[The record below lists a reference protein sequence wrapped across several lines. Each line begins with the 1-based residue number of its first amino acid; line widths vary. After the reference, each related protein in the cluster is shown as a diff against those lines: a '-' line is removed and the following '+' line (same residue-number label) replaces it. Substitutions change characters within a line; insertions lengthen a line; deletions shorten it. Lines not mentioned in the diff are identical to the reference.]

1 MQKKEIMINVAM
13 LNKITITYGNKYL
26 IIQLL
31 ISNYRLIDA
40 LICIIHNQKNN
51 ARSCSSTQILEKKCE
66 FPLINH
72 CEKKWSECGIY
83 WGWAICIFPFL
94 LFSSNHYKNRQSAF
108 QNS

>member
-1 MQKKEIMINVAM
+1 MQIKEIMINVAM

-83 WGWAICIFPFL
+83 MCILEMGDLYISIPFVL
-94 LFSSNHYKNRQSAF
+94 IQSL
-108 QNS
+108 

>member
-1 MQKKEIMINVAM
+1 MQIKEIMINVAM

-31 ISNYRLIDA
+31 ISNRLRLNIRLIDA

-66 FPLINH
+66 FPLIKH

-83 WGWAICIFPFL
+83 MCILGMGDLYISIPFVL
-94 LFSSNHYKNRQSAF
+94 IQSL
-108 QNS
+108 